1 MTPKEEAISK
11 AVEEAE
17 SELDLALPHV
27 DKALEILANFLGL
40 DPTTRPHVSVDKPD
54 EWEATRLMQNVWS
67 ARLHITDRFGS

>member
-1 MTPKEEAISK
+1 MTTKEEAIGM

-27 DKALEILANFLGL
+27 SRALEILVNVLGL
-40 DPTTRPHVSVDKPD
+40 DPTTIPHTDIARSD

-67 ARLHITDRFGS
+67 ARLHIIDRFGS